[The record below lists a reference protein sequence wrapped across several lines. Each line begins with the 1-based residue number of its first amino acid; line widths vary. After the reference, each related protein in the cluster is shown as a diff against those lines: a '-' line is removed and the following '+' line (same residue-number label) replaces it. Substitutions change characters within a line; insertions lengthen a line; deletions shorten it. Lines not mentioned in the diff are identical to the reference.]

1 MKLETC
7 NRKRNATISVVIPVY
22 NVGMSLYRCLD
33 SILTQSFRDF
43 ECILINDGSTDDSGR
58 ICEELAD
65 KDSRIR
71 VFHQENRGPSA
82 ARNYGLSLAKG
93 DYVIF
98 QDSDDYLLD
107 VDAYLKLITYAVQNK
122 LDILRFDYSVVDTDG
137 NIIRQKPLDNKVH
150 LFGTVVGPAT
160 LVKEAFCGEWFT
172 VLCLI
177 KRSIIRD
184 VRFNQCFKF
193 LEDMDFYAR
202 LLASDN
208 LQCGYMPE
216 YFYAYRQVDNSL
228 SRSGSDSKF
237 ECSFSLCDVFAELAD
252 VAVDKGL
259 REIYRY
265 YSVMMYYWTLNSI
278 SDNPYYGRR
287 EEIFDTYDVS
297 TLHSRTLRRIYNV
310 EGLCKYWLFIILKPS
325 WAIHLLRL
333 KTRIILLLKS
343 V

>member
-1 MKLETC
+1 MELVSSNGKG
-7 NRKRNATISVVIPVY
+7 NAAISVVIPVY

-33 SILTQSFRDF
+33 SILMQSFRNF

-58 ICEELAD
+58 ICDEFAN

-71 VFHQENRGPSA
+71 AFHQENRGPSA

-93 DYVIF
+93 DYVVF

-107 VDAYLKLITYAVQNK
+107 VDAYLKLITYAVQYK

-150 LFGTVVGPAT
+150 LFGAVFGPAT

-177 KRSIIRD
+177 KRFIIRS
-184 VRFNQCFKF
+184 VRFNQCLTF

-208 LQCGYMPE
+208 LKCGYMPE

-228 SRSGSDSKF
+228 SRSGSNSNF

-287 EEIFDTYDVS
+287 EEIFDTCDLS
-297 TLHSRTLRRIYNV
+297 TLHSRVLRWINNV
-310 EGLCKYWLFIILKPS
+310 EGIGKYRLFIVLKPS